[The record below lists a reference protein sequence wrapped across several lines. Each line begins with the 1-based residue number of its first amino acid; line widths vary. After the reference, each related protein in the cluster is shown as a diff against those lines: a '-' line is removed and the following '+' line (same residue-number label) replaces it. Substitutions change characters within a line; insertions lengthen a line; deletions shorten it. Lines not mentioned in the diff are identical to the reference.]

1 LKPSLRAI
9 ARVVA
14 ESMPPLNR
22 ITAFFPAT
30 IYFPS
35 KVHSAQAAQGIGR
48 DLQMNHVSFTG
59 KPDYTGHS
67 RQATIQPSYIAA
79 HLDIICFAGLLR
91 EYFDAVNLGILY
103 VAYEAYDQLSIG
115 NGQGFDCFNHR
126 LLESAG
132 FFIRVEILK
141 NCLFVDCD

>member
-1 LKPSLRAI
+1 LRGAKATKQSLVFDELRLLRFARNDIHQLSCRRAL
-9 ARVVA
+9 VT
-14 ESMPPLNR
+14 LNQCANDQR
-22 ITAFFPAT
+22 T
-30 IYFPS
+30 
-35 KVHSAQAAQGIGR
+35 
-48 DLQMNHVSFTG
+48 
-59 KPDYTGHS
+59 
-67 RQATIQPSYIAA
+67 TIQPSYIAA

-103 VAYEAYDQLSIG
+103 VAGETDNELSIG